1 MKKLSL
7 VLSALVLAALLAIPA
22 AAQATLA
29 YVRNPLH
36 PTVFVAAD
44 DGSGAKKLVP
54 GEDPHVSPDGK
65 IVALLRQGS
74 SLKSKPEMVLAPAD
88 GSAPS
93 TVLAKGWRLP
103 EVFSWSPDSKLVV
116 AVLGPEL
123 GKQRLVLISTET
135 GAQRTLAHG
144 FFNGVSFSPSGGE
157 FVYGMAATEKFPP
170 RSDLYRAEVLPP
182 GAVSVKAVVPQ
193 RLTTDHNS
201 SYPLWG
207 PQKIVFVKTLDAKKR
222 KYGPKNE
229 LYLMNPSGKGVKR
242 LTHTKVDPLL
252 QGLFPTAWSASGSR
266 LLAEFEG
273 QDTSYAVAVDPMTG
287 RQRQVGIVT
296 QTCSKLTACAAKKGF
311 LDIVGTSLSSD
322 GKFVL
327 GYTGGFEPGP
337 SHDVVSVPFP
347 RGKPVVLAARAFEP
361 DWNR

>member
-1 MKKLSL
+1 MPTMKKLSL
-7 VLSALVLAALLAIPA
+7 VLSALVLAALLVVPA

-29 YVRNPLH
+29 YVKNPAQ
-36 PTVFVAAD
+36 PTVFTAGD

-54 GEDPHVSPDGK
+54 GENPHLSPDGK
-65 IVALLRQGS
+65 IVVLLRQGS

-88 GSAPS
+88 GSAPP

-103 EVFSWSPDSKLVV
+103 EVFAWSPDSKLVV

-123 GKQRLVLISTET
+123 GKQRLVLIDPET

-144 FFNGVSFSPSGGE
+144 FFNGVSFSPGGGE
-157 FVYGMAATEKFPP
+157 LVYGMAGTEKFPP
-170 RSDLYRAEVLPP
+170 RSDLYRIEVLPP

-193 RLTTDHNS
+193 RLTKDHNS
-201 SYPLWG
+201 AYPLWG
-207 PQKIVFVKTLDAKKR
+207 PQKIVFVKTVDAKKR

-229 LYLMNPSGKGVKR
+229 LYLMNPNGKGVKR

-252 QGLFPTAWSASGSR
+252 QGLFPTDWSANGNR

-273 QDTSYAVAVDPMTG
+273 QDTSYAVRVNPQTG
-287 RQRQVGIVT
+287 AERPVG
-296 QTCSKLTACAAKKGF
+296 QAGEQGF
-311 LDIVGTSLSSD
+311 VGTALSTD

-327 GYTGGFEPGP
+327 GYTGGFDPGLK
-337 SHDVVSVPFP
+337 HNVMSVPYGG
-347 RGKPVVLAARAFEP
+347 GKGKVLAKNAFEP
-361 DWNR
+361 DWSR

>member
-1 MKKLSL
+1 MPTMKKLSL
-7 VLSALVLAALLAIPA
+7 VLSALVPIALLALPA

-29 YVRNPLH
+29 YVKNPLH
-36 PTVFVAAD
+36 PTVFVAGD

-54 GEDPHVSPDGK
+54 GENPHVSPDGK
-65 IVALLRQGS
+65 IVALLKQGA

-88 GSAPS
+88 GSAPP
-93 TVLAKGWRLP
+93 TVLARGWRLP
-103 EVFSWSPDSKLVV
+103 EVFAWSPDGSLVV

-144 FFNGVSFSPSGGE
+144 FFNGVSFSPGGGE
-157 FVYGMAATEKFPP
+157 LVYAMAGSEKFPP
-170 RSDLYRAEVLPP
+170 RSDIYRTEVLPP

-193 RLTTDHNS
+193 RLTKDHNS
-201 SYPLWG
+201 AYPLWG

-229 LYLMNPSGKGVKR
+229 LYLMNPNGKGVKR

-252 QGLFPTAWSASGSR
+252 QGLFPTNWSASGNQ

-273 QDTSYAVAVDPMTG
+273 QDTSYAVKVNPKTGAEKAVG
-287 RQRQVGIVT
+287 QVGE
-296 QTCSKLTACAAKKGF
+296 QGF
-311 LDIVGTSLSSD
+311 VGTALSSD

-327 GYTGGFEPGP
+327 GYTGGFDPGLR
-337 SHDVVSVPFP
+337 HDVMSVPYAGDK
-347 RGKPVVLAARAFEP
+347 GKVLAKNAFEP
-361 DWNR
+361 DWSR

>member
-1 MKKLSL
+1 MPTMKKLSL
-7 VLSALVLAALLAIPA
+7 VLSALVLAVLLAVPA

-36 PTVFVAAD
+36 PAVFVAGD
-44 DGSGAKKLVP
+44 DGSGAKKLVA
-54 GEDPHVSPDGK
+54 GENPHLSPDGK
-65 IVALLRQGS
+65 IVALLRQGTAG
-74 SLKSKPEMVLAPAD
+74 KGQPEMILAPAD
-88 GSAPS
+88 GSAPPA
-93 TVLAKGWRLP
+93 VLAKGWRLP

-123 GKQRLVLISTET
+123 GKQRLVLIDTET
-135 GAQRTLAHG
+135 GAQRTIAHG
-144 FFNGVSFSPSGGE
+144 FFNGVSFSPDGGE
-157 FVYGMAATEKFPP
+157 LVYAMAGAEKFPP
-170 RSDLYRAEVLPP
+170 RSDVYRIEVLPP

-193 RLTTDHNS
+193 RLTKDHRS

-229 LYLMNPSGKGVKR
+229 LYLMSPQGKGVKR

-252 QGLFPTAWSASGSR
+252 QGLFPTAWSTSGNQ

-273 QDTSYAVAVDPMTG
+273 QDTSYAVKVNPKTG
-287 RQRQVGIVT
+287 GEKPV
-296 QTCSKLTACAAKKGF
+296 AEAAEQGF
-311 LDIVGTSLSSD
+311 VGTALSSD

-327 GYTGGFEPGP
+327 GYTGGFDPGLE
-337 SHDVVSVPFP
+337 HEVVSIPYAG
-347 RGKPVVLAARAFEP
+347 GKGKILAKNAIEP

>member
-1 MKKLSL
+1 MPTMKKLSL
-7 VLSALVLAALLAIPA
+7 VLSALILASLLALPA

-29 YVRNPLH
+29 FVRNPLH
-36 PTVFVAAD
+36 PTVFVAGD
-44 DGSGAKKLVP
+44 DGSGAKKLLP
-54 GEDPHVSPDGK
+54 GENPHLSPDGK
-65 IVALLRQGS
+65 IVALLKQGS

-88 GSAPS
+88 GSAPP

-103 EVFSWSPDSKLVV
+103 EVFSWSPDGTMVV

-144 FFNGVSFSPSGGE
+144 FFNGVSFSPNGGE
-157 FVYGMAATEKFPP
+157 LVYAMAGTEKFPP
-170 RSDLYRAEVLPP
+170 RSDLYRTEVLPP

-193 RLTTDHNS
+193 RLTKDHNS

-207 PQKIVFVKTLDAKKR
+207 AQKIVFVKTVDAKKR
-222 KYGPKNE
+222 KYGPKND
-229 LYLMNPSGKGVKR
+229 LYLVNPNGKGVKR

-252 QGLFPTAWSASGSR
+252 QGLFPTDWSDSGNQ

-273 QDTSYAVAVDPMTG
+273 QDTSYAVKVNPKTG
-287 RQRQVGIVT
+287 AEKPVG
-296 QTCSKLTACAAKKGF
+296 QAGELGF
-311 LDIVGTSLSSD
+311 VGTALSSD

-327 GYTGGFEPGP
+327 GYTGGFDPGAQ
-337 SHDVVSVPFP
+337 HDVMSVPYAG
-347 RGKPVVLAARAFEP
+347 GKGKVIAKNAFEP
-361 DWNR
+361 DWSR